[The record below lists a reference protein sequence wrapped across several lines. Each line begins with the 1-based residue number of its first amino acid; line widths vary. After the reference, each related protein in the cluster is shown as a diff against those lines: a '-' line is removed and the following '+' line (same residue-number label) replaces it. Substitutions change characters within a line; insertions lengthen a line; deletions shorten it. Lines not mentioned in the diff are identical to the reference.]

1 MGDTD
6 FPTVMGNQPI
16 GFLQQYIKGNKMYS
30 QKGDNV
36 PEFTNKMG
44 YSQQLGGPLIAHGS
58 HSPSFEFDGIPRYT
72 TPGSHDPK
80 DHNAPV
86 DPSGMPIEELRP
98 RDEDIPL
105 IKGKKMLKSFI
116 S

>member
-16 GFLQQYIKGNKMYS
+16 GFLQQYVKGNKMYS

>member
-1 MGDTD
+1 
-6 FPTVMGNQPI
+6 
-16 GFLQQYIKGNKMYS
+16 
-30 QKGDNV
+30 
-36 PEFTNKMG
+36 MG

-116 S
+116 A